1 MIHHDVLIV
10 GSGVMGVAL
19 ANSIDSD
26 KLSIGIIESNP
37 QPTLSKRHLS
47 INQKSLNFLKNLDVW
62 KKIEI
67 SAYPYRK
74 IKVWD
79 QEGSGYIEFDSQEA
93 NIDLL
98 GHIVSEGKIQKSL
111 IDSLERKK
119 VNFYW
124 DNKLLDI
131 EKNPTEVICTT
142 SNHQIS
148 CKFLIGCDG
157 INSSVRDLGKFK
169 SRTWS
174 YNQTAI
180 VANLKSSV
188 VDSTIRQTFTKIGP
202 LALLPINEN
211 ELTMIWSIDDQFAYE
226 FLQKEKKEFL
236 EEINAHFGENFENLD
251 FSTEIQHFPLNHLS
265 SRTFAKDGIFLVGDA
280 AHQIHPLA
288 GLGLNAGLGD
298 VICLAKEINEL
309 GKSEVEK
316 ISQIYNRKRIPVNL
330 ALAASME
337 AFKRGFEA
345 KNIWL
350 RLVRN
355 SSFNLV
361 NRLGPIKKK
370 FMEFATEL

>member
-98 GHIVSEGKIQKSL
+98 GHIVSEGKIQNSL
-111 IDSLERKK
+111 IGSLESKK

-131 EKNPTEVICTT
+131 KKNPTEIICTT
-142 SNHQIS
+142 SNDQIS

-157 INSSVRDLGKFK
+157 INSSVRNLGKFK

-236 EEINAHFGENFENLD
+236 EEINAHFGENFVNLD

-361 NRLGPIKKK
+361 NRLALIKKK